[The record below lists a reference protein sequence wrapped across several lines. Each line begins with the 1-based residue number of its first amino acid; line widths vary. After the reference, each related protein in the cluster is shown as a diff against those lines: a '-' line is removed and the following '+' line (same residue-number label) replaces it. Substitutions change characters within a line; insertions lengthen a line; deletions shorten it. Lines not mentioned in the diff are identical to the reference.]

1 MEIQVQD
8 AEAARQLSNQDQTE
22 THPALDNQATD
33 ERQDDYGHERQ
44 TKTKI
49 QDEKDARASES
60 LLHTFEDDKEA
71 ITPAHGL
78 GSRDA
83 RSQQPMETHNNDTD
97 GPEVI
102 YLCDHLGSRYVFP
115 FEHCSS
121 KEDIEPLWKEIYA
134 ETDKSY
140 LDKINEGTYK
150 VENVKGAN
158 ILPSA
163 WSKLVTPGSTIRIVF
178 VNRSANSPQSGP
190 PLRAHLGDTIEGH
203 GTGGPR
209 VLRTVTFEE
218 PRSVSPSS
226 RSETAA
232 TAESDLAGDV
242 FKDDFSG
249 EYSTDYES
257 SESEMS
263 SNEEI
268 PTPEDYIHSSV
279 PRSIA
284 TPVDAEG
291 KVLSFQAQIKQ
302 PRRSNMLNHDL
313 GIHGEKKAICKSDV
327 ETWKITKAMMTEF
340 EGRYV
345 LQIHTLPGPENA
357 RLQEGVRT
365 TWYHIQASQLDFERF
380 QDVCLAI
387 PGLSDRL
394 LARTR
399 ALLTKVYTEKAKP
412 FLGGRFIEPGTV
424 LRVDDPDGSDSQP
437 VIFSCVPYL
446 SLEPPEKQGSE
457 ANKSRFPPHTL
468 MQAMYLYEPV
478 RERDEEQSCK
488 KFSDD
493 RSGNVVH
500 VPNLWMMN
508 IGPGVVV
515 SHGHRPLSSYMDGSI
530 NVVQE
535 NIKPTSRQDITK
547 NPLTS
552 ITITDQGGQTLMF
565 PVGSCRSYFQLEATA
580 YELVNNYMTK
590 AGIPESKFH
599 LRYETLKEST
609 TILPGD
615 WREIVNRAADHVA
628 INIKISEGPEDEKSA
643 RDSLNG
649 STSASAAARST
660 TSIPP
665 FFHWPDPTRNIV
677 HQGAKKPTALGK
689 PDKKPITYLEQ
700 VEAAMLSETLDP
712 LETTDHG
719 VDNAF
724 TSTDYYRSL
733 PERMQMGFGDS
744 LSDLKNRV
752 ELAKIPKPGATFH
765 QTVVGNQRIGILEQS
780 IELLNV
786 VQETLKLWVSDLDSA
801 CVLRKL
807 SGALDNVRE
816 WAVII
821 DQRGSIEH
829 YFGEYSDT
837 NRKHPA
843 TTECAWVLR
852 TGHRPFLLSI
862 PDGNTKLARSMA
874 RCKRCQSLKR
884 FSSPQTAFEHL
895 QRHKRFNRVEKPDN
909 TKERGYTTTPGGEHA
924 GVASI
929 PKLQDWVMSPAHFW
943 LEHTNAGT
951 LRILTQAC
959 ATAREIL
966 VEAKEIADGVQNE
979 DGRMS
984 SLYSL
989 PKELVEA
996 FRRIV
1001 IFYLAIERALWQTRQ
1016 IYDDDAQSGKSAHLT
1031 FAPYSDAGLEVL
1043 ERFGNGAKLSLF
1055 SARHA
1060 LKQMAKSDKP
1070 LDVLKY
1076 LSLGPEYVCAWLM
1089 RRLFAKPLEES
1100 RTAGDMYRNYVSK
1113 VQFEVNHRPSKRLVR
1128 SINLIQEELQ
1138 ILISVNRWQSTV
1150 IQNYLSVLDDSMY
1163 ETAIPAR
1170 RGMFPYERILVQNC
1184 LDQLSLAREDYIDL
1198 ISRCTPLSDRTKQ
1211 MLEINEEDH
1220 GKAIMVFTVVTVIFL
1235 PLSFVTSYFGMNA
1248 SDIRDMDQKQ
1258 DLFWSVAIPL
1268 TVVTV
1273 GSCLLIGY
1281 NGNELRDMISSF
1293 YRKLM
1298 GKEKRIIEAYGMGV
1312 PQRKR
1317 IPKYPSESGGRVDSF
1332 NPAYDAEFTSPRF
1345 GLQRRPYD
1353 FEADDDW
1360 YDSPYNPTPLNRL
1373 PGPPVFRPMPMTSSD
1388 ESRYFL
1394 ENDGLKNKTGVKH
1407 RRTNYYDGAYTAPRD
1422 QDRMG
1427 YDQYRYVRR
1436 SSIDN
1441 ISRNPPSVRSV
1452 HIPPPIPPYGFA
1464 SKKSRSR
1471 SRSRNEHG
1479 QVGSRDTF
1487 FH

>member
-33 ERQDDYGHERQ
+33 ERQ

-399 ALLTKVYTEKAKP
+399 ALLTKVYTEKVKP

-457 ANKSRFPPHTL
+457 ANKSCFPPHTL

-478 RERDEEQSCK
+478 RERDEEQSCR

-628 INIKISEGPEDEKSA
+628 ININISEGPEDEKSA

-733 PERMQMGFGDS
+733 PERMQMEFGDS

-807 SGALDNVRE
+807 SGALDNVR
-816 WAVII
+816 
-821 DQRGSIEH
+821 D
-829 YFGEYSDT
+829 
-837 NRKHPA
+837 
-843 TTECAWVLR
+843 
-852 TGHRPFLLSI
+852 
-862 PDGNTKLARSMA
+862 
-874 RCKRCQSLKR
+874 
-884 FSSPQTAFEHL
+884 
-895 QRHKRFNRVEKPDN
+895 
-909 TKERGYTTTPGGEHA
+909 
-924 GVASI
+924 
-929 PKLQDWVMSPAHFW
+929 
-943 LEHTNAGT
+943 
-951 LRILTQAC
+951 
-959 ATAREIL
+959 
-966 VEAKEIADGVQNE
+966 
-979 DGRMS
+979 
-984 SLYSL
+984 L

-1070 LDVLKY
+1070 LDVLKH
-1076 LSLGPEYVCAWLM
+1076 LSLGSEYACAWLM
-1089 RRLFAKPLEES
+1089 RRLFAKPLEEN

-1293 YRKLM
+1293 YRTLM

-1312 PQRKR
+1312 PQRKH
-1317 IPKYPSESGGRVDSF
+1317 IPKFSSESGGRVDSF

-1452 HIPPPIPPYGFA
+1452 HIPPPIPPCGFA

>member
-163 WSKLVTPGSTIRIVF
+163 WSKLVTPGSAIRIVF

-399 ALLTKVYTEKAKP
+399 ALLTKVYTEKVKP

-457 ANKSRFPPHTL
+457 ANKSCFPPHTL

-478 RERDEEQSCK
+478 RERDEEQSCR

-628 INIKISEGPEDEKSA
+628 ININISEGPEDEKSA

-733 PERMQMGFGDS
+733 PERMQMEFGDS

-807 SGALDNVRE
+807 SGALDNVR
-816 WAVII
+816 
-821 DQRGSIEH
+821 D
-829 YFGEYSDT
+829 
-837 NRKHPA
+837 
-843 TTECAWVLR
+843 
-852 TGHRPFLLSI
+852 
-862 PDGNTKLARSMA
+862 
-874 RCKRCQSLKR
+874 
-884 FSSPQTAFEHL
+884 
-895 QRHKRFNRVEKPDN
+895 
-909 TKERGYTTTPGGEHA
+909 
-924 GVASI
+924 I

-966 VEAKEIADGVQNE
+966 VEAKEIVDGVQNE

-1070 LDVLKY
+1070 LDVLKH
-1076 LSLGPEYVCAWLM
+1076 LSLGSEYACAWLM
-1089 RRLFAKPLEES
+1089 RRLFAKPLEEN

-1293 YRKLM
+1293 YRTLM

-1312 PQRKR
+1312 PQRKH
-1317 IPKYPSESGGRVDSF
+1317 IPKFPSESGGRVDSF

-1407 RRTNYYDGAYTAPRD
+1407 RRTNYNDGAYTAPRD

-1452 HIPPPIPPYGFA
+1452 HIPPPIPPCGFA

>member
-1 MEIQVQD
+1 MTQM
-8 AEAARQLSNQDQTE
+8 DQKS
-22 THPALDNQATD
+22 
-33 ERQDDYGHERQ
+33 Y
-44 TKTKI
+44 I
-49 QDEKDARASES
+49 Y
-60 LLHTFEDDKEA
+60 A
-71 ITPAHGL
+71 ITLAL
-78 GSRDA
+78 AMSF
-83 RSQQPMETHNNDTD
+83 RSSTAPQ
-97 GPEVI
+97 
-102 YLCDHLGSRYVFP
+102 
-115 FEHCSS
+115 
-121 KEDIEPLWKEIYA
+121 
-134 ETDKSY
+134 KSY

-399 ALLTKVYTEKAKP
+399 ALLTKVYTEKVKP

-457 ANKSRFPPHTL
+457 ANKSCFPPHTL

-478 RERDEEQSCK
+478 RERDEEQSCR

-628 INIKISEGPEDEKSA
+628 ININISEGPEDEKSA

-733 PERMQMGFGDS
+733 PERMQMEFGDS

-807 SGALDNVRE
+807 SGALDNVR
-816 WAVII
+816 
-821 DQRGSIEH
+821 D
-829 YFGEYSDT
+829 
-837 NRKHPA
+837 
-843 TTECAWVLR
+843 
-852 TGHRPFLLSI
+852 
-862 PDGNTKLARSMA
+862 
-874 RCKRCQSLKR
+874 
-884 FSSPQTAFEHL
+884 
-895 QRHKRFNRVEKPDN
+895 
-909 TKERGYTTTPGGEHA
+909 
-924 GVASI
+924 
-929 PKLQDWVMSPAHFW
+929 
-943 LEHTNAGT
+943 
-951 LRILTQAC
+951 
-959 ATAREIL
+959 
-966 VEAKEIADGVQNE
+966 
-979 DGRMS
+979 
-984 SLYSL
+984 L

-1070 LDVLKY
+1070 LDVLKH
-1076 LSLGPEYVCAWLM
+1076 LSLGSEYACAWLM
-1089 RRLFAKPLEES
+1089 RRLFAKPLEEN

-1293 YRKLM
+1293 YRTLM

-1312 PQRKR
+1312 PQRKH
-1317 IPKYPSESGGRVDSF
+1317 IPKFPSESGGRVDSF

-1394 ENDGLKNKTGVKH
+1394 ENDGLKNKTGQEVTK
-1407 RRTNYYDGAYTAPRD
+1407 P
-1422 QDRMG
+1422 
-1427 YDQYRYVRR
+1427 
-1436 SSIDN
+1436 
-1441 ISRNPPSVRSV
+1441 
-1452 HIPPPIPPYGFA
+1452 
-1464 SKKSRSR
+1464 
-1471 SRSRNEHG
+1471 E
-1479 QVGSRDTF
+1479 
-1487 FH
+1487 

>member
-1 MEIQVQD
+1 
-8 AEAARQLSNQDQTE
+8 
-22 THPALDNQATD
+22 
-33 ERQDDYGHERQ
+33 
-44 TKTKI
+44 
-49 QDEKDARASES
+49 
-60 LLHTFEDDKEA
+60 
-71 ITPAHGL
+71 
-78 GSRDA
+78 
-83 RSQQPMETHNNDTD
+83 
-97 GPEVI
+97 
-102 YLCDHLGSRYVFP
+102 
-115 FEHCSS
+115 
-121 KEDIEPLWKEIYA
+121 
-134 ETDKSY
+134 
-140 LDKINEGTYK
+140 
-150 VENVKGAN
+150 
-158 ILPSA
+158 
-163 WSKLVTPGSTIRIVF
+163 
-178 VNRSANSPQSGP
+178 
-190 PLRAHLGDTIEGH
+190 
-203 GTGGPR
+203 
-209 VLRTVTFEE
+209 
-218 PRSVSPSS
+218 
-226 RSETAA
+226 
-232 TAESDLAGDV
+232 
-242 FKDDFSG
+242 
-249 EYSTDYES
+249 
-257 SESEMS
+257 
-263 SNEEI
+263 
-268 PTPEDYIHSSV
+268 
-279 PRSIA
+279 
-284 TPVDAEG
+284 
-291 KVLSFQAQIKQ
+291 
-302 PRRSNMLNHDL
+302 
-313 GIHGEKKAICKSDV
+313 
-327 ETWKITKAMMTEF
+327 
-340 EGRYV
+340 
-345 LQIHTLPGPENA
+345 
-357 RLQEGVRT
+357 
-365 TWYHIQASQLDFERF
+365 
-380 QDVCLAI
+380 
-387 PGLSDRL
+387 
-394 LARTR
+394 
-399 ALLTKVYTEKAKP
+399 
-412 FLGGRFIEPGTV
+412 
-424 LRVDDPDGSDSQP
+424 
-437 VIFSCVPYL
+437 
-446 SLEPPEKQGSE
+446 
-457 ANKSRFPPHTL
+457 
-468 MQAMYLYEPV
+468 
-478 RERDEEQSCK
+478 
-488 KFSDD
+488 
-493 RSGNVVH
+493 
-500 VPNLWMMN
+500 
-508 IGPGVVV
+508 
-515 SHGHRPLSSYMDGSI
+515 MDGSI

-843 TTECAWVLR
+843 TTE
-852 TGHRPFLLSI
+852 S
-862 PDGNTKLARSMA
+862 
-874 RCKRCQSLKR
+874 
-884 FSSPQTAFEHL
+884 
-895 QRHKRFNRVEKPDN
+895 
-909 TKERGYTTTPGGEHA
+909 
-924 GVASI
+924 
-929 PKLQDWVMSPAHFW
+929 
-943 LEHTNAGT
+943 
-951 LRILTQAC
+951 
-959 ATAREIL
+959 
-966 VEAKEIADGVQNE
+966 
-979 DGRMS
+979 
-984 SLYSL
+984 
-989 PKELVEA
+989 
-996 FRRIV
+996 
-1001 IFYLAIERALWQTRQ
+1001 LWQTRQ

-1070 LDVLKY
+1070 LDVLKH
-1076 LSLGPEYVCAWLM
+1076 LSLGPEYVYAWLM

-1113 VQFEVNHRPSKRLVR
+1113 VVSAPMLDPMYRDYTSLEAISGQFEVNHRPSKRLVR

>member
-1 MEIQVQD
+1 MTQM
-8 AEAARQLSNQDQTE
+8 DQKS
-22 THPALDNQATD
+22 
-33 ERQDDYGHERQ
+33 Y
-44 TKTKI
+44 I
-49 QDEKDARASES
+49 Y
-60 LLHTFEDDKEA
+60 A
-71 ITPAHGL
+71 ITLAL
-78 GSRDA
+78 AMSF
-83 RSQQPMETHNNDTD
+83 RSSTAPQ
-97 GPEVI
+97 
-102 YLCDHLGSRYVFP
+102 
-115 FEHCSS
+115 
-121 KEDIEPLWKEIYA
+121 
-134 ETDKSY
+134 KSY

-399 ALLTKVYTEKAKP
+399 ALLTKVYTEKVKP

-457 ANKSRFPPHTL
+457 ANKSCFPPHTL

-478 RERDEEQSCK
+478 RERDEGQSCR

-628 INIKISEGPEDEKSA
+628 ININISEGPEDEKSA

-733 PERMQMGFGDS
+733 PERMQMEFGDS

-807 SGALDNVRE
+807 SGALDNVR
-816 WAVII
+816 
-821 DQRGSIEH
+821 D
-829 YFGEYSDT
+829 
-837 NRKHPA
+837 
-843 TTECAWVLR
+843 
-852 TGHRPFLLSI
+852 
-862 PDGNTKLARSMA
+862 
-874 RCKRCQSLKR
+874 
-884 FSSPQTAFEHL
+884 
-895 QRHKRFNRVEKPDN
+895 
-909 TKERGYTTTPGGEHA
+909 
-924 GVASI
+924 I

-966 VEAKEIADGVQNE
+966 VEAKEIVDGVQNE

-1070 LDVLKY
+1070 LDVLKH
-1076 LSLGPEYVCAWLM
+1076 LSLGSEYACAWLM
-1089 RRLFAKPLEES
+1089 RRLFAKPLEEN

-1293 YRKLM
+1293 YRTLM

-1312 PQRKR
+1312 PQRKH
-1317 IPKYPSESGGRVDSF
+1317 IPKFPSESGGRVDSF

-1452 HIPPPIPPYGFA
+1452 HIPPPIPPCGFA

>member
-1 MEIQVQD
+1 MTQM
-8 AEAARQLSNQDQTE
+8 DQKS
-22 THPALDNQATD
+22 
-33 ERQDDYGHERQ
+33 Y
-44 TKTKI
+44 I
-49 QDEKDARASES
+49 Y
-60 LLHTFEDDKEA
+60 A
-71 ITPAHGL
+71 ITLAL
-78 GSRDA
+78 AMSF
-83 RSQQPMETHNNDTD
+83 RSSTAPQ
-97 GPEVI
+97 
-102 YLCDHLGSRYVFP
+102 
-115 FEHCSS
+115 
-121 KEDIEPLWKEIYA
+121 
-134 ETDKSY
+134 KSY

-302 PRRSNMLNHDL
+302 PRCSNMLNHDL

-399 ALLTKVYTEKAKP
+399 ALLTKVYTEKVKP

-457 ANKSRFPPHTL
+457 ANKSCFPPHTL

-478 RERDEEQSCK
+478 RERDEEQSCR

-628 INIKISEGPEDEKSA
+628 ININISEGPEDEKSA

-733 PERMQMGFGDS
+733 PERMQMEFGDS

-807 SGALDNVRE
+807 SGALDNVR
-816 WAVII
+816 
-821 DQRGSIEH
+821 D
-829 YFGEYSDT
+829 
-837 NRKHPA
+837 
-843 TTECAWVLR
+843 
-852 TGHRPFLLSI
+852 
-862 PDGNTKLARSMA
+862 
-874 RCKRCQSLKR
+874 
-884 FSSPQTAFEHL
+884 
-895 QRHKRFNRVEKPDN
+895 
-909 TKERGYTTTPGGEHA
+909 
-924 GVASI
+924 
-929 PKLQDWVMSPAHFW
+929 
-943 LEHTNAGT
+943 
-951 LRILTQAC
+951 
-959 ATAREIL
+959 
-966 VEAKEIADGVQNE
+966 
-979 DGRMS
+979 
-984 SLYSL
+984 L

-1070 LDVLKY
+1070 LDVLKH
-1076 LSLGPEYVCAWLM
+1076 LSLGSEYACAWLM
-1089 RRLFAKPLEES
+1089 RRLFAKPLEEN

-1293 YRKLM
+1293 YRTLM

-1312 PQRKR
+1312 PQRKH
-1317 IPKYPSESGGRVDSF
+1317 IPKFPSESGGRVDSF

-1427 YDQYRYVRR
+1427 AV
-1436 SSIDN
+1436 SSHTSTNTALWI
-1441 ISRNPPSVRSV
+1441 RKQEVTKP
-1452 HIPPPIPPYGFA
+1452 
-1464 SKKSRSR
+1464 
-1471 SRSRNEHG
+1471 E
-1479 QVGSRDTF
+1479 
-1487 FH
+1487 